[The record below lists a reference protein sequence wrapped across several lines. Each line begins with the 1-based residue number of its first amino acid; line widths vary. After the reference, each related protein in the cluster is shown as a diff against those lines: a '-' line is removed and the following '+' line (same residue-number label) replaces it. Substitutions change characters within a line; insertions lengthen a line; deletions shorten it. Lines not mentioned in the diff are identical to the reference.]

1 MRKNLKTLLTTT
13 AVLAA
18 LAGGPAL
25 YVYADTPSSQGSG
38 RMMQG
43 SGGMMQGSGGMMQGG
58 QGNMMGMM
66 NMMGQMSQMTETC
79 NNVMKGMAQDHGP
92 GTPKES
98 SNPEKKG

>member
-38 RMMQG
+38 R
-43 SGGMMQGSGGMMQGG
+43 MMQGSGGMMQGG